1 MSSLK
6 HLFPIY
12 FFLVFDR
19 FFGLLFF
26 QTWSCVVVKKPFSL
40 IKMFAYEVSFII
52 RVWVLM
58 SHFKY

>member
-19 FFGLLFF
+19 FFCLLFF

-52 RVWVLM
+52 GVWVLM